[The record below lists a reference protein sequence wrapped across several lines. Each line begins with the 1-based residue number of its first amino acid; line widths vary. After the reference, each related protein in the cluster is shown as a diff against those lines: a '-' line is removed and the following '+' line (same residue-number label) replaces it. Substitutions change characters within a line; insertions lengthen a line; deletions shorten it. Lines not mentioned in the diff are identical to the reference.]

1 MGLLHW
7 AGSSGSCSRLRG
19 LGVLPA
25 RFVKRVREG
34 SGVSLR
40 VSKIKLTV
48 GKIVPR
54 NRISLYYIFYPE
66 TIPPL
71 TISASRP
78 IRVGPGENFKR
89 FLRPEKINEKE
100 GDLRVPQFATKI
112 SK

>member
-1 MGLLHW
+1 MLHW

-25 RFVKRVREG
+25 
-34 SGVSLR
+34 R

-71 TISASRP
+71 TISANHPS
-78 IRVGPGENFKR
+78 RVGPGENFKR

-100 GDLRVPQFATKI
+100 VIFECPNSQLKFLNKI
-112 SK
+112 KRKSIQILFLVSN